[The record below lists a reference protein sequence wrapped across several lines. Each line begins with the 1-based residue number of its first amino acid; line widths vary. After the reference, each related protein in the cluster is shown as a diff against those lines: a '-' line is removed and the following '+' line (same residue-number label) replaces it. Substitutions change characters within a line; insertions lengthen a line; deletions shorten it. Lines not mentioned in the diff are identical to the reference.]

1 MELTALQDNKD
12 ALRAMQSRG
21 RFLSRMRDRKRAWQ
35 LYVLMAI
42 PLAYLLI
49 FRYYPMLGA
58 QIAFKNYRL
67 TAGIWGS
74 PWSGFNH
81 FARFI
86 NSYQFLRVLKN
97 TLVLSFYGLLAGFP
111 LPILLALSL
120 NYLRND
126 RYRKTVQM
134 VTYAPHF
141 ISTVVI
147 VGMILQFLAPRGGL
161 VNNFVELL
169 GGERVAFMADPGL
182 FPHIYVWSNVWQ
194 HLGYSSII
202 YIATLAGID
211 PNLHEAAIVD
221 GANIPQRIWHV
232 DLPGIMPTA
241 VILLI
246 LNTGRIM
253 EIGFEKTFLMQNP
266 LNLRTS
272 EVINTYVYKVGL
284 TAPIPQFSYAAAIG
298 LFKSFI
304 GLLLLMTVNRISRHV
319 SQTSL
324 W

>member
-1 MELTALQDNKD
+1 MELSALQNNDTHATVRAPGKF
-12 ALRAMQSRG
+12 ALR
-21 RFLSRMRDRKRAWQ
+21 MRQRKRAWQ
-35 LYVLMAI
+35 LYVLIAI
-42 PLAYLLI
+42 PIAYLLI

-67 TAGIWGS
+67 TEGIWGS

-81 FARFI
+81 FVRFI
-86 NSYQFLRVLKN
+86 NSYQFLRVLRN

-111 LPILLALSL
+111 LPIMLALSL
-120 NYLRND
+120 NYLKND
-126 RYRKTVQM
+126 QYRKTVQM

-147 VGMILQFLAPRGGL
+147 VGMILQFLAQRGGL
-161 VNNFVELL
+161 VNNFIELF
-169 GGERVAFMADPGL
+169 GGDRVAFMSRPGL

-304 GLLLLMTVNRISRHV
+304 GLLLLLTVNRISRRV
-319 SQTSL
+319 SETSL